1 MTKRFW
7 RFSSIALVGTVL
19 VAVTLALSYGKLTVR
34 NLTELG
40 AEQNSA
46 LARSLSNA
54 ARMPLEDLLQQPTD
68 LSVAELR
75 RSTAFGDLPGILSSQ
90 IRDLSVFKVN
100 VFNADGMTVFST
112 DAAQIGKFAASNPG
126 IIAAL
131 AGETVSDIVR
141 RDTLNSFDQVIERRD
156 LIQTYIPIRN
166 PDDVITG
173 VFEVY
178 SDVTPL
184 LARIA
189 STQRGITVGVVGS
202 LGLLYVLLVWLYRR
216 TDKRLLEEQATTQ
229 TYLEEI
235 EAAKATLEERV
246 AERTTMLEK
255 SRNFLQTAIDGVP
268 DPAVV
273 IDKDYR
279 IKSMNKA
286 ARTAFGINKEKGKAI
301 LCYRAM
307 RGLAEPCDDAEHPC
321 TLLSGEPCK
330 RVESRIDDNGEYRH
344 VEIRTTPLRGPDGEI
359 TGAIEV
365 MHDLNEREQIAY
377 KLRRAK
383 ERAEAASQVK
393 SDFVAMMSHEIRTPM
408 NAVLGMTDLLRLT
421 ELTRKQHGYIQVIQ
435 SSGNMLLSL
444 VDNILDFS
452 RLGAGAL
459 ELQTREFSVIELL
472 EHVLE
477 IMGYHAYSKGL
488 ELAGSLEAD
497 MTLRVCGDKHRLRQ
511 ILVNLVSNAVKFS
524 EQGEIIIGVSAR
536 SESDKIIT
544 LLFSVTDRGIGMSD
558 DVKQHLFT
566 PFTRIDEQTAGK
578 KQGSGLGLAICR
590 QLVEYMGGEI
600 GVESRPG
607 KGTRIWFTVPLEK
620 RAPSNSDLTYRI
632 PALQGQRVLT
642 VCRNAAIARVFCSYA
657 KAWDMSSDIAASADE
672 ALERLQAEARNDQ
685 AYGLAIIDNAT
696 GAMDGLRLA
705 RQIRSIDD
713 VKLLP
718 IILLTPI
725 SRPLEPGKI
734 SSIGRI
740 LCVNKPVLPSELRLA
755 LFKITGSNDELGTES
770 DAEAEQIGNNNELR
784 ILIAEDNPVNRRVLT
799 GMLSSLNYSAECVE
813 DGPAVLAA
821 LEDTPYDVV
830 LMDCQMPGMDGEEV
844 TEQIRQDRHRF
855 RKQPVIVAITADA
868 SLEHRSACLTA
879 GMDDFIAKPL
889 RLEKL
894 RKGLRRWQPMA
905 AAWATNGDN
914 YSTRSDVSVNQQAR
928 DQLRDRTAA
937 QGVTFLSSYIDL
949 FLQDTASR
957 LDSLSA
963 ALDRHDLDALR
974 RESHALKG
982 ACLEFG
988 VVRMGRYCDELRDSA
1003 EDEKL
1008 DQVPDLL
1015 CSLRQEFNRIR
1026 PVFEAE
1032 KAGQTSH
1039 LSRDQ

>member
-1 MTKRFW
+1 MTKRFR
-7 RFSSIALVGTVL
+7 RFASTALIGTVL
-19 VAVTLALSYGKLTVR
+19 VAVALALAYGRLTVR

-54 ARMPLEDLLQQPTD
+54 ARTPLENLLGQPPD

-75 RSTAFGDLPGILSSQ
+75 NSAASSELPGVLSSL
-90 IRDLSVFKVN
+90 IRNLSVVKVK
-100 VFNADGMTVFST
+100 VFNTHGITIFST
-112 DAAQIGKFAASNPG
+112 DPIQIGEVEASNPG
-126 IIAAL
+126 FIASL

-166 PDDVITG
+166 PDDVISG

-189 STQRGITVGVVGS
+189 STQRGITAGVVGS
-202 LGLLYVLLVWLYRR
+202 LGLLYALLVWLYRR
-216 TDKRLLEEQATTQ
+216 TDRELQEEQATTQ
-229 TYLEEI
+229 AYLEEI
-235 EAAKATLEERV
+235 EAAKATLQKRV
-246 AERTTMLEK
+246 AERTRKLEK

-268 DPAVV
+268 DPAIV

-286 ARTAFGINKEKGKAI
+286 AHTAFGINKEKGKPVF
-301 LCYRAM
+301 CYRAM
-307 RGLAEPCDDAEHPC
+307 RGLAAPCDDAEHPC

-330 RVESRIDDNGEYRH
+330 TVESRIDDNGEYRH

-365 MHDLNEREQIAY
+365 AHDLNEREQIAY
-377 KLRRAK
+377 KLRQAK
-383 ERAEAASQVK
+383 ERAETASQVK
-393 SDFVAMMSHEIRTPM
+393 SEFVAMMSHEIRTPM
-408 NAVLGMTDLLRLT
+408 NAVLGMTDLFRLT

-459 ELQTREFSVIELL
+459 KLQTREFSVIELL

-477 IMGYHAYSKGL
+477 ITGYHAYSKDL
-488 ELAGSLEAD
+488 ELVASLKAD
-497 MTLRVCGDKHRLRQ
+497 MKLRVSGDKNRLRQ

-524 EQGEIIIGVSAR
+524 EQGEIIIDASAQ
-536 SESDKIIT
+536 SESDKMIT

-566 PFTRIDEQTAGK
+566 PFTRVDEQAAGK
-578 KQGSGLGLAICR
+578 RQGSGLGLAICK
-590 QLVEYMGGEI
+590 QLVEFMGGEI
-600 GVESRPG
+600 GVESQPG

-620 RAPSNSDLTYRI
+620 RAPSNSDLSYRV
-632 PALQGQRVLT
+632 PALQRQRVLT
-642 VCRNAAIARVFCSYA
+642 VCRNASVARVICSYA
-657 KAWDMSSDIAASADE
+657 RAWDMSCDSAASADE
-672 ALERLQAEARNDQ
+672 ALDHLQAEARNGQ
-685 AYGLAIIDNAT
+685 AYGLAIIDSAT
-696 GAMDGLRLA
+696 GVVDGLKLA
-705 RQIRSIDD
+705 RQIRSTEGIA
-713 VKLLP
+713 LLP

-725 SRPLEPGKI
+725 AQPLEPGEI
-734 SSIGRI
+734 SPIGRI
-740 LCVNKPVLPSELRLA
+740 LCVNKPVLPSELHRA
-755 LFKITGSNDELGTES
+755 LFKLTGSNEEHGAES
-770 DAEAEQIGNNNELR
+770 DVESEQIGNNNELR
-784 ILIAEDNPVNRRVLT
+784 LLIAEDNPVNRRVLT
-799 GMLSSLNYSAECVE
+799 GMLSSLNYSTECVE

-821 LEDTPYDVV
+821 LENTPYDVV
-830 LMDCQMPGMDGEEV
+830 LMDCQMPGMDGEQV
-844 TEQIRQDRHRF
+844 TERIRQDRRRF
-855 RKQPVIVAITADA
+855 RMQPVIVAITADA
-868 SLEHRSACLTA
+868 SLEHRAACLTA

-894 RKGLRRWQPMA
+894 RKGLRRWKAMA
-905 AAWATNGDN
+905 VARATYSEDNG
-914 YSTRSDVSVNQQAR
+914 THSDFLANQQTS
-928 DQLRDRTAA
+928 DQLRDRAGA
-937 QGVTFLSSYIDL
+937 LGSTFLSSYIDL

-957 LDSLSA
+957 LDSLGVA
-963 ALDRHDLDALR
+963 FDRHDLDALR

-988 VVRMGRYCDELRDSA
+988 VLRMGSYCDELRDA
-1003 EDEKL
+1003 AADKQV
-1008 DQVPDLL
+1008 DQLSDLL
-1015 CSLRQEFNRIR
+1015 HSLRREFDRIR
-1026 PVFEAE
+1026 PVLKAE
-1032 KAGQTSH
+1032 KAGQANH